1 MSDKQFS
8 QDGRAIRLDLKPF
21 RLWVCVFSSQ
31 PPSFTITQGS
41 VHTGIYI
48 FHNGANSVQHQ
59 FWGRSFSPYRVP
71 SKYIDKV
78 LSDIIN
84 HPYPPVPS
92 NIPISRKLFE
102 FTMRPELPF
111 TIVCGYL
118 AVIAILNKRQDGKN
132 RMKGPWWKAVL
143 LLHNVI
149 LAVYSGWTFLGTGP
163 ATINYFLRGYQTAG
177 VPGLVHNF
185 CDSSMTLWD
194 EVMARASLLQEYHHA
209 GAILTVWSGIRYES
223 PAAWLFIVFNSLVHT
238 IMYTYYALSVVHI
251 PVPGVLKRSLT
262 KIQIA
267 QFLIG
272 GSLGALTL
280 LLRLPKELGDK
291 FEWQPVLANHPFASD
306 RLGQGFKEE
315 LCLHTPGQMVTVV
328 GGVGYLIPLTG
339 LFVSFYI
346 NLTEGKSVK
355 RVVWQFRP
363 KRTLLLRNTSFPLQL
378 YHSPRT
384 TAPHSSI
391 AKKKPTLVDSFT
403 RLHKLLLYPIDI
415 QT

>member
-1 MSDKQFS
+1 MEQ
-8 QDGRAIRLDLKPF
+8 IRYNISSGDDL
-21 RLWVCVFSSQ
+21 
-31 PPSFTITQGS
+31 
-41 VHTGIYI
+41 
-48 FHNGANSVQHQ
+48 
-59 FWGRSFSPYRVP
+59 FSPYRVP

-194 EVMARASLLQEYHHA
+194 EVMARYTYMFYLSKFWE
-209 GAILTVWSGIRYES
+209 ILGYVDFDWERQKS
-223 PAAWLFIVFNSLVHT
+223 NLVHT

-280 LLRLPKELGDK
+280 L
-291 FEWQPVLANHPFASD
+291 
-306 RLGQGFKEE
+306 GQGFKEE

-346 NLTEGKSVK
+346 KSYRRKISQKSRLAISTEKD
-355 RVVWQFRP
+355 
-363 KRTLLLRNTSFPLQL
+363 TSIEK
-378 YHSPRT
+378 H
-384 TAPHSSI
+384 
-391 AKKKPTLVDSFT
+391 
-403 RLHKLLLYPIDI
+403 
-415 QT
+415 